1 MRSVLMIL
9 VFALLV
15 SSPALAHRVNIFAYV
30 EGGEVVV
37 ECSFSK
43 SKRVRHGHIEVRDAV
58 SGETLLQGTTD
69 AEGLFRFPVP
79 EQARTSG
86 SGLRILLQAGEGHQN
101 EWIVDAAEFL
111 GAPITAAP
119 APSAPQSDTAAGSV
133 SGGNVAASHVPG
145 LTRSDVEEV
154 VAAALDAKLAPIQ
167 RELRE
172 QGLKGP
178 GVQEIV
184 GGIGW
189 IFGLIGVA
197 AYFKSRPRV

>member
-9 VFALLV
+9 VFALLA
-15 SSPALAHRVNIFAYV
+15 SSTALAHRVNIFAYV

-69 AEGLFRFPVP
+69 AEGFFRFPVP

-101 EWIVDAAEFL
+101 EWIVDAAEFP
-111 GAPITAAP
+111 GAPIIAAP

-133 SGGNVAASHVPG
+133 SRGNEAAPTPG

-172 QGLKGP
+172 QGQKGP

-189 IFGLIGVA
+189 IFGLIGLA

>member
-9 VFALLV
+9 VFALLA
-15 SSPALAHRVNIFAYV
+15 SSPAMAHRVNVFAYV
-30 EGGEVVV
+30 EGGEIVV

-58 SGETLLQGTTD
+58 SGETLLHGTTD

-86 SGLRILLQAGEGHQN
+86 AGLRILLQAGEGHQN

-111 GAPITAAP
+111 GAPIPAAP
-119 APSAPQSDTAAGSV
+119 APSVPQSDTAGSV
-133 SGGNVAASHVPG
+133 PGGNEAAPSPG

-172 QGLKGP
+172 QGQKGP

>member
-1 MRSVLMIL
+1 MIL

-15 SSPALAHRVNIFAYV
+15 SAPALAHRVNVFAYA
-30 EGGEVVV
+30 EGGEIVV
-37 ECSFSK
+37 ESSYSK
-43 SKRVRHGHIEVRDAV
+43 SKKVRFGVIEVQDAV
-58 SGETLLQGTTD
+58 SGRALLRGTTD
-69 AEGLFRFPVP
+69 AQGVFRFPVP
-79 EQARTSG
+79 EEVRRSG

-101 EWIVDAAEFL
+101 EWTVDAAEFM
-111 GAPITAAP
+111 GESAA
-119 APSAPQSDTAAGSV
+119 AAATPSAPQSG
-133 SGGNVAASHVPG
+133 AASGPVSEGNEAAQAPA

-172 QGLKGP
+172 QGQKGP